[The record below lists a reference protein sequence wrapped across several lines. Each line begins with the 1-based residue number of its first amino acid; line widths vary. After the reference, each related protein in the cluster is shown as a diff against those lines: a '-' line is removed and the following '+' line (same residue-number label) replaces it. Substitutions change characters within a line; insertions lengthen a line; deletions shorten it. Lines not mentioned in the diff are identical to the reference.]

1 MANYAYKKYLSNKSL
16 TQVKAKP
23 TDSHFWRGLMM
34 KVKDEVLAC
43 GSFQI
48 MDGTQIRFWV
58 DTWASTRSFKEIF
71 AFYL

>member
-1 MANYAYKKYLSNKSL
+1 MLRNKYLRNKSL
-16 TQVKAKP
+16 TQVKAKQ
-23 TDSHFWRGLMM
+23 TNSHFWRGLI